1 MTLPGTN
8 IPDIPIPQDMLPKPP
23 SAPKTGY
30 EVLKPFLFQQGR
42 EPDRVLGDGNCLFR
56 ALSRALTGVEDHHI
70 ALRKTIAV
78 FEASNTTVFQPLHSA
93 INQTP
98 AIPFSDHLRNI
109 RKLSVWGT
117 NLEIIAAASLFQ
129 LDIYLAT
136 ETYHLGVPTWLL
148 YPPKPMFTLS
158 NRELKGR
165 LSDKVNVTGGWI
177 ELLHVTNSH
186 FDSIKPLPGHC
197 HKLVRPHLLPNNTQ
211 DEIIILDK

>member
-1 MTLPGTN
+1 
-8 IPDIPIPQDMLPKPP
+8 MLPKPP

-30 EVLKPFLFQQGR
+30 EVLKPFLHVPARSRARPGPWR
-42 EPDRVLGDGNCLFR
+42 WELLIS

-70 ALRKTIAV
+70 ALRKTIAE

-186 FDSIKPLPGHC
+186 FNSIKPLPGHC

>member
-1 MTLPGTN
+1 
-8 IPDIPIPQDMLPKPP
+8 MLPKPP

-70 ALRKTIAV
+70 ALRKTIAE

-93 INQTP
+93 ISQ
-98 AIPFSDHLRNI
+98 AIPFSEHLRNI

-117 NLEIIAAASLFQ
+117 NLEIIAAVSLFQ

-136 ETYHLGVPTWLL
+136 ETYHLRVPTWLL
-148 YPPKPMFTLS
+148 T
-158 NRELKGR
+158 
-165 LSDKVNVTGGWI
+165 
-177 ELLHVTNSH
+177 
-186 FDSIKPLPGHC
+186 
-197 HKLVRPHLLPNNTQ
+197 LPNLCLLSPKERAQ
-211 DEIIILDK
+211 RSPK

>member
-1 MTLPGTN
+1 MQGTLWRH
-8 IPDIPIPQDMLPKPP
+8 IYIHMWVIL
-23 SAPKTGY
+23 
-30 EVLKPFLFQQGR
+30 FLY
-42 EPDRVLGDGNCLFR
+42 L
-56 ALSRALTGVEDHHI
+56 EDHHI
-70 ALRKTIAV
+70 ALRKTIAE
-78 FEASNTTVFQPLHSA
+78 FDASNTTIFQPLHSA

-136 ETYHLGVPTWLL
+136 ETYHLGVPMWLL

-177 ELLHVTNSH
+177 ELYTCYQLTLRQH
-186 FDSIKPLPGHC
+186 
-197 HKLVRPHLLPNNTQ
+197 
-211 DEIIILDK
+211 